1 MNKITAKSELY
12 KRWTSGLTH
21 AQDCSLIWPELTNK
35 TDFEVKLKPI
45 SYIRDPYNRPHQIEL
60 NPSIGQLV
68 TKVVTINC
76 LDTYEPLG
84 IVGSRYGL
92 APNAPIYK
100 MLCDSAFS
108 ALPVEAL
115 KDIEL
120 YESSSGGG
128 AFTRIELRFPS
139 LGESIRQLNNS
150 TTQLIFKLNLT
161 NSFNG
166 SGSIRVSSG
175 AVDSWCANGC
185 TSDELSTKAE
195 RHTSGFTPEKFEKFI
210 KEQCEKFTIRVEVW
224 QRWAQKE
231 IGTYEAEQILDSA
244 GMSGRKIKTV
254 MQQFEI
260 EAQQRGSSVWAM
272 YSALTAYSSHE
283 SVAPVRNSNKV
294 DNVAVT
300 LNTREREVS
309 RLVNSPQFLE
319 LAA

>member
-1 MNKITAKSELY
+1 MNKITNY
-12 KRWTSGLTH
+12 RRWNSDLTH
-21 AQDCSLIWPELTNK
+21 AQDCNSLIWPELTSK
-35 TDFEVKLKPI
+35 TDFEVRLKPL
-45 SYIRDPYNRPHQIEL
+45 SYIRDPYERPHRVEL
-60 NPSIGQLV
+60 KPSIGQLV
-68 TKVVTINC
+68 SKVVINNHLTI
-76 LDTYEPLG
+76 YEPLG

-100 MLCDSAFS
+100 MLCDSAES
-108 ALPVEAL
+108 ALPTEAL
-115 KDIEL
+115 QDIEL

-166 SGSIRVSSG
+166 SGSIRVIGG
-175 AVDSWCANGC
+175 AVDTWCSNGAPF
-185 TSDELSTKAE
+185 TEISTKAE

-210 KEQCEKFTIRVEVW
+210 KEQCEKFRTRVEVW

-283 SVAPVRNSNKV
+283 SVAPVRNSQNV

-300 LNTREREVS
+300 LNAREREVS

>member
-1 MNKITAKSELY
+1 MNKITNY
-12 KRWTSGLTH
+12 RRWNSDLTH
-21 AQDCSLIWPELTNK
+21 SQDCNLIWPELTNK
-35 TDFEVKLKPI
+35 TDFEVRLKPL
-45 SYIRDPYNRPHQIEL
+45 SYIRDPYDRPHRVEL
-60 NPSIGQLV
+60 KPSIGQLV
-68 TKVVTINC
+68 TKVVTTNC

-100 MLCDSAFS
+100 MLCDSAES
-108 ALPVEAL
+108 ALPTEAL
-115 KDIEL
+115 QNIEL
-120 YESSSGGG
+120 YEESSGNG
-128 AFTRIELRFPS
+128 AFTKIELRFPN

-150 TTQLIFKLNLT
+150 TTQLIFKLNLI

-166 SGSIRVSSG
+166 SGSIRVIGG
-175 AVDSWCANGC
+175 AVDTWCTNGAPF
-185 TSDELSTKAE
+185 TEISTKAE
-195 RHTSGFTPEKFEKFI
+195 RHTSGFTPERFEKFI

-224 QRWAQKE
+224 QRWAEKQ
-231 IGTYEAEQILDSA
+231 ITAYEAEQILNA
-244 GMSGRKIKTV
+244 GGMSGRKIKTI

-260 EAQQRGSSVWAM
+260 EAEQRGSSIWAM

-300 LNTREREVS
+300 LNTREREVA
-309 RLVNSPQFLE
+309 RLVQTPEFLE

>member
-1 MNKITAKSELY
+1 M
-12 KRWTSGLTH
+12 
-21 AQDCSLIWPELTNK
+21 WPELTSK
-35 TDFEVKLKPI
+35 TDFEVRLKPL
-45 SYIRDPYNRPHQIEL
+45 SYIRDPYDRPHRVEL

-68 TKVVTINC
+68 TKVVINNHLTI
-76 LDTYEPLG
+76 YEPLG

-100 MLCDSAFS
+100 MLCDSAEA
-108 ALPVEAL
+108 ALPTEAL
-115 KDIEL
+115 QNIEL
-120 YESSSGGG
+120 YEESSGNG
-128 AFTRIELRFPS
+128 AFTRIELRFPN

-150 TTQLIFKLNLT
+150 TTQLIFKLNLI

-166 SGSIRVSSG
+166 SGSIRVIGG
-175 AVDSWCANGC
+175 AVDTWCTNGAPF
-185 TSDELSTKAE
+185 TEISTKAE
-195 RHTSGFTPEKFEKFI
+195 RHTSGFTPERFEKFI
-210 KEQCEKFTIRVEVW
+210 KEQCKKFTIRVEVW
-224 QRWAQKE
+224 QRWAEKR
-231 IGTYEAEQILDSA
+231 ITAYEAEQILNA
-244 GMSGRKIKTV
+244 GGMSGRKIKTI

-260 EAQQRGSSVWAM
+260 EAEQRGSSIWAM